1 MSGLESLGF
10 SIGTAFASGLNL
22 YATVALLDLLQR
34 FHVIQLPASLAVL
47 SHPAVLSVS
56 IALYIIEFVADKVP
70 YIDTIWDA
78 VHTFIR
84 PPAAA
89 LMTYAAFADVPE
101 PWRVA
106 GGLLAGGIAL
116 TSHGTKASA
125 RAAINTSPE
134 PLSNWIASFSEDGIA
149 VLLGWMA
156 AKHPILAIGIVA
168 ALLAVCVYILIKL
181 AKFLRRVFH
190 WFGLHPPA
198 STRKSAGGDHPSDQT
213 QSSTAPSGL

>member
-22 YATVALLDLLQR
+22 YATVAILGLLQR
-34 FHVIQLPASLAVL
+34 FHVIYLPASLTVL
-47 SHPAVLSVS
+47 SHPAVLGVA
-56 IALYIIEFVADKVP
+56 IALYAVEFFADKVP
-70 YIDTIWDA
+70 YVDTIWDA

-89 LMTYAAFADVPE
+89 LMAYAAFGDVPE

-125 RAAINTSPE
+125 RTAINTSPE
-134 PLSNWIASFSEDGIA
+134 PLSNWIASLSEDGIA
-149 VLLGWMA
+149 VFLSYMA
-156 AKHPILAIGIVA
+156 AKHPVLAIVIVA
-168 ALLAVCVYILIKL
+168 VLLLISLYILIKL
-181 AKFLRRVFH
+181 AKFLTRV
-190 WFGLHPPA
+190 LHRFA
-198 STRKSAGGDHPSDQT
+198 RHQGENV
-213 QSSTAPSGL
+213 TAANPPSGVESESADISESR